1 VTNSNIII
9 ILAVFLFVDFVILF
23 FLLYKH
29 FKKRVFTSEE
39 LQYIRSHWVR
49 IIDSFN
55 SYPKQS
61 VLDADKLLDYGL
73 SKKFPKKGYGLT
85 LGEKLKKFGSVFSD
99 IDAVWSAHKLRNQ
112 IAHDFGEINIKE
124 AKNALVRFKKA
135 LNDLGAEL

>member
-9 ILAVFLFVDFVILF
+9 IIAVFLFIDFVILF
-23 FLLYKH
+23 LLFYKY

-39 LQYIRSHWVR
+39 LQYIRSHWIR

-55 SYPKQS
+55 SYPKQA

-73 SKKFPKKGYGLT
+73 SMKFSKKGYGKT
-85 LGEKLKKFGSVFSD
+85 LGEKLKKFGEVFSD
-99 IDAVWSAHKLRNQ
+99 VDAVWSAHKLRNQ
-112 IAHDFGEINIKE
+112 IAHEFGEINVKE
-124 AKNALVRFKKA
+124 AKNALSQFKKA

>member
-1 VTNSNIII
+1 MTNNSIII
-9 ILAVFLFVDFVILF
+9 VVAIILFVDFVILL

-29 FKKRVFTSEE
+29 FKKHVFTSEE
-39 LQYIRSHWVR
+39 LQYIRSHWIR

-73 SKKFPKKGYGLT
+73 SKKFSKKARDLT

-99 IDAVWSAHKLRNQ
+99 VDAVWSAHKLRNQ
-112 IAHDFGEINIKE
+112 IAHEFGEINVKE
-124 AKNALVRFKKA
+124 AKNALSQLKKA